1 MISHEPASD
10 QRPDCRVTTLL
21 TMKEECFETHRT
33 NNLPPGIEIIHTSI
47 AERRCVYCFPMRY
60 SLQRSLQAHIVLL
73 ALLPFSC
80 DEERKAAPRPIEAKP
95 WPLAKDYTVMRGPE
109 SWKDLLEQ
117 LEINDIDYWVNID
130 GSIGFFG
137 QDTSEVDRLA
147 NEAIGVYVSLQ
158 RDMSE
163 YSSL

>member
-1 MISHEPASD
+1 
-10 QRPDCRVTTLL
+10 
-21 TMKEECFETHRT
+21 
-33 NNLPPGIEIIHTSI
+33 
-47 AERRCVYCFPMRY
+47 
-60 SLQRSLQAHIVLL
+60 
-73 ALLPFSC
+73 
-80 DEERKAAPRPIEAKP
+80 
-95 WPLAKDYTVMRGPE
+95 MRGPE

-130 GSIGFFG
+130 GSIGFFV